1 MDNENDA
8 WLNDTCN
15 DNRYEGLNRQICLK
29 CGCEVKDE
37 LDEESCWCGV
47 KIKAKTG
54 EQICSI

>member
-54 EQICSI
+54 E